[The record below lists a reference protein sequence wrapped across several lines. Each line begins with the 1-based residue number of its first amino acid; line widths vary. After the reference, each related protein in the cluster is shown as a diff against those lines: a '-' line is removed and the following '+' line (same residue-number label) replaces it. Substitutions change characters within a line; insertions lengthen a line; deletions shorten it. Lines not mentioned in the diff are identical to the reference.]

1 MSKKPLIGL
10 DKLYYALLN
19 SDTTAGVSYQ
29 TPVALKGA
37 MSVAYNPNS
46 EISTLFADDGAF
58 DTAES
63 MGEIELE
70 VGVADISQ
78 EDYAALQGHTISGG
92 VMEELVTDQPVDC
105 AFGFRAKRSN
115 GSYSYFWF
123 LKGKFSKPKTDH
135 ETKGDKLSWQ
145 TPVMT
150 WKGVARVYDSR
161 FKYSTRDDADDYT
174 AATGT
179 GWFSAVY
186 GATADTTAPGF
197 TGSNP
202 SAGLTTCVQ
211 TVYNSSVITLLFNE
225 SLLTSTLTMANF
237 IVSMRTAGTT
247 LSATFTQTT
256 SGDTAIVTMT
266 LSAQLTAVATYDI
279 IIGTGVKDLAGNSL
293 SAAKTL
299 YFTMSA

>member
-1 MSKKPLIGL
+1 MSKKILIGL
-10 DKLYYALLN
+10 DRFYYSLLN
-19 SDTTAGVSYQ
+19 YDTSAGVSYQ

-37 MSVAYNPNS
+37 VTVAYNPNS
-46 EISTLFADDGAF
+46 TVSTLFADDGAY

-63 MGEIELE
+63 MGEIELD
-70 VGVADISQ
+70 VTIADMSQ
-78 EDYAALQGHTISGG
+78 EDYAALEGHTITGG
-92 VMEELVTDQPVDC
+92 VMSELVTDQPVDC

-115 GSYSYFWF
+115 GGFSYYWF
-123 LKGKFSKPKTDH
+123 LKGKFNKPSEDH
-135 ETKGDKLSWQ
+135 QTKGDKLSWQ
-145 TPVMT
+145 TPKMM
-150 WKGVARVYDSR
+150 WKGVARIYDSR
-161 FKYSTRDDADDYT
+161 FKYSTRDDATDYT

-179 GWFSAVY
+179 AWFGSVY
-186 GATADTTAPGF
+186 GTTADSTNPTL

-211 TVYNSSVITLLFNE
+211 TVYNSSVITLLFSE
-225 SLLTSTLTMANF
+225 MLLTSTLTMDNI

-256 SGDTAIVTMT
+256 SGDTAIVTLT

-279 IIGTGVKDLAGNSL
+279 VIGKGVKDLAGNGL
-293 SAAKTL
+293 SAAQTL